1 MASDEFLEFSDEEV
15 LPASL
20 SINESDSS
28 EEDDYEEVTKQ
39 NKSTGPLKFDQK
51 VHPGSESDA
60 SRAPSEDEDED
71 LGGWGTSKKDYYDAD
86 VIETEADA
94 LEEEAEARRLQQKHL
109 QGMTEADFG
118 FDEADWL
125 DSAKDT
131 EPQWDQKNQGEERK
145 GVVSETLPQQ
155 EITDIMDSDERLEIL
170 RIRYPEFEPLAK
182 EFLDLQYLH
191 EDLGLAAATAMAV
204 HKTLHWDQE
213 GSEET
218 PPIAAIKHSALG
230 AYLAALSMYFALFTS
245 PKPAPNGMAVS
256 MSPNELRDHP
266 IMDSLVQL
274 RELWR
279 KVKDVPIPDIAT
291 VEVPPLESQEM
302 ASEDML
308 NHKGEMN
315 GLSTKPKPRKRK
327 SKAERAA
334 ARAQEEADARRLESL
349 RKTEASLVSLS
360 DLTKIAGKSTKL
372 ASGAAEKED
381 DSDFGDPKYL
391 ATHEAAQKEARKKSL
406 KFYTSQIASKSQ
418 KRGAA
423 GRDAGGDAD
432 LPYKERLRDR
442 QERLNVQ
449 AEKRGKNNKPNEDE
463 ALGGASDEEDATAAR
478 QIRDAGEEDYYN
490 LVANKSS
497 AKKAEKARIAAEQA
511 AAASGLVRIA
521 EEELDGE
528 DGKRAISYA
537 IEKNK
542 GLHGK
547 RKKEVRNPRVKKRKK
562 FEERKKRLGSVR
574 QVYKGGEG
582 KGYQG
587 ELTGIKG
594 NLVRSV
600 KL

>member
-1 MASDEFLEFSDEEV
+1 MASDEFLDFSDEEV
-15 LPASL
+15 LPASP

-28 EEDDYEEVTKQ
+28 EEDDYEDIPKQ
-39 NKSTGPLKFDQK
+39 ETSTRSLKPNQR
-51 VHPGSESDA
+51 VHPDPDSDA
-60 SRAPSEDEDED
+60 SRAPSEDED
-71 LGGWGTSKKDYYDAD
+71 LGGWGTSKKDYYNAD

-94 LEEEAEARRLQQKHL
+94 LEEEAEARRLQQKYL

-125 DSAKDT
+125 DPGKDT
-131 EPQWDQKNQGEERK
+131 QQQWNQEHQGEEQK
-145 GVVSETLPQQ
+145 GVISEKLPQE
-155 EITDIMDSDERLEIL
+155 EITDAMGSDERLEIL
-170 RIRYPEFEPLAK
+170 RTRYPEFEPLAK
-182 EFLDLQYLH
+182 EFLDLQNLH
-191 EDLGLAAATAMAV
+191 EDLSLTAATAMA
-204 HKTLHWDQE
+204 LHNRSYFGEE
-213 GSEET
+213 GSEEKR
-218 PPIAAIKHSALG
+218 PIAVIKHSALS

-245 PKPAPNGMAVS
+245 PKTEKNGKAVS

-266 IMDSLVQL
+266 IMDSLVQF
-274 RELWR
+274 RGLWG
-279 KVKDVPIPDIAT
+279 KVKDVPIPEVAT
-291 VEVPPLESQEM
+291 INAEPLESQEL
-302 ASEDML
+302 AREDRMD
-308 NHKGEMN
+308 NKREMN
-315 GLSTKPKPRKRK
+315 GIVTKPKPRRRK

-334 ARAQEEADARRLESL
+334 SRAQEEADARRLERL
-349 RKTEASLVSLS
+349 RKTEASLASLS
-360 DLTKIAGKSTKL
+360 DLTKIASKPAKV
-372 ASGAAEKED
+372 ASRSAEKED

-442 QERLNVQ
+442 QERLSAQ

-463 ALGGASDEEDATAAR
+463 ALGGASDEEDAIAAR
-478 QIRDAGEEDYYN
+478 EIRDAGEEDYYN

-497 AKKAEKARIAAEQA
+497 AKKAEKARLAAEQA

-562 FEERKKRLGSVR
+562 FEEKKKRLGSVR

>member
-1 MASDEFLEFSDEEV
+1 MASDEFLDFSDEEV
-15 LPASL
+15 LPASH
-20 SINESDSS
+20 SIDESESS
-28 EEDDYEEVTKQ
+28 EEDDYGDVPKS
-39 NKSTGPLKFDQK
+39 NKSTRPLKVNQR
-51 VHPGSESDA
+51 VHPDSDSDA
-60 SRAPSEDEDED
+60 SRAPPEDED
-71 LGGWGTSKKDYYDAD
+71 LGGWGTSKKDYYNAD

-94 LEEEAEARRLQQKHL
+94 LEEEAEARRLQQKYL
-109 QGMTEADFG
+109 QRMTEADFG

-125 DSAKDT
+125 DSGKDT
-131 EPQWDQKNQGEERK
+131 QPQWDQEHEGEERK
-145 GVVSETLPQQ
+145 GVVSEILPQH
-155 EITDIMDSDERLEIL
+155 EITDSMGSDERLEIL
-170 RIRYPEFEPLAK
+170 GTRYPEFEPLAK

-191 EDLGLAAATAMAV
+191 EDLSLAAATAMA
-204 HKTLHWDQE
+204 LHNSSHSDKK
-213 GSEET
+213 GSEEKR
-218 PPIAAIKHSALG
+218 PIAAIKHSALS

-245 PKPAPNGMAVS
+245 QKRGPNDKAVS

-274 RELWR
+274 RELWG
-279 KVKDVPIPDIAT
+279 KLKDIPIPDIAT
-291 VEVPPLESQEM
+291 VKAAPLELQEM
-302 ASEDML
+302 AREDGIDD
-308 NHKGEMN
+308 KGAMN
-315 GLSTKPKPRKRK
+315 SLSTKPKPRKRK

-334 ARAQEEADARRLESL
+334 ARAQEEEEARRLERL
-349 RKTEASLVSLS
+349 RKTEASLASLS
-360 DLTKIAGKSTKL
+360 DLTKL
-372 ASGAAEKED
+372 ASKPAKVAPRAAEKED

-391 ATHEAAQKEARKKSL
+391 ASHEAAQKEARKKSL
-406 KFYTSQIASKSQ
+406 KFYTSKIASKSQ

-442 QERLNVQ
+442 QDRLNAQ
-449 AEKRGKNNKPNEDE
+449 AEKRGKNNKTNEDE

-478 QIRDAGEEDYYN
+478 EIRDAGEDDYYN

-511 AAASGLVRIA
+511 AAANGLVRIA
-521 EEELDGE
+521 EDELDGE

-562 FEERKKRLGSVR
+562 FEEKKKRLGSVR

>member
-1 MASDEFLEFSDEEV
+1 MASDDFLEFSDEEV
-15 LPASL
+15 LPVSP
-20 SINESDSS
+20 SIDDSGSS
-28 EEDDYEEVTKQ
+28 EDDDYAEFPRQ
-39 NKSTGPLKFDQK
+39 NKSTGPLIFDQG

-60 SRAPSEDEDED
+60 SRAPSEDGDED
-71 LGGWGTSKKDYYDAD
+71 IGGWGTSKKDYYDAD

-131 EPQWDQKNQGEERK
+131 EPQWDQKHQGDEPK

-155 EITDIMDSDERLEIL
+155 EITDNMDSNERLEIL
-170 RIRYPEFEPLAK
+170 RVRYPEFEPLAK

-191 EDLGLAAATAMAV
+191 ADLGLAAATAMAL
-204 HKTLHWDQE
+204 HKSSHWDEE
-213 GSEET
+213 GSET
-218 PPIAAIKHSALG
+218 PPIAVIKHSALS
-230 AYLAALSMYFALFTS
+230 AYLAALSMYFAVFTS
-245 PKPAPNGMAVS
+245 AKPAPDGKAVS

-274 RELWR
+274 RELWG
-279 KVKDVPIPDIAT
+279 KVKDVPIPEIAT
-291 VEVPPLESQEM
+291 VEVARLESQEM
-302 ASEDML
+302 AREQML
-308 NHKGEMN
+308 NHQGEMN
-315 GLSTKPKPRKRK
+315 GLSTKPKSRKRK

-334 ARAQEEADARRLESL
+334 ARAQEEANARRLESL
-349 RKTEASLVSLS
+349 RKTEASLASLP
-360 DLTKIAGKSTKL
+360 DLTKIAAKPAKL
-372 ASGAAEKED
+372 ASRAAGKED

-442 QERLNVQ
+442 QARLNAQ
-449 AEKRGKNNKPNEDE
+449 AEKRGKNNKPNKDE

-478 QIRDAGEEDYYN
+478 EIRDAGEEDYYN

-562 FEERKKRLGSVR
+562 FEEKKKRLGSVR

>member
-15 LPASL
+15 LPASP
-20 SINESDSS
+20 SIDESDSS
-28 EEDDYEEVTKQ
+28 EEDDHENLPKH
-39 NKSTGPLKFDQK
+39 NRSAGPLRAKQR
-51 VHPGSESDA
+51 VHPDTDSDA
-60 SRAPSEDEDED
+60 SRAPSEDED
-71 LGGWGTSKKDYYDAD
+71 LGGWGTSKKDYYNAD

-94 LEEEAEARRLQQKHL
+94 LEEEAEARRLQQKYL

-125 DSAKDT
+125 DPGKDT
-131 EPQWDQKNQGEERK
+131 QAQWDQDHQGEERK
-145 GVVSETLPQQ
+145 GVVSEILPQQ
-155 EITDIMDSDERLEIL
+155 EITDAMGSDERLEIL

-191 EDLGLAAATAMAV
+191 EDLSLAAATAMA
-204 HKTLHWDQE
+204 LHNRSYSGEKDF
-213 GSEET
+213 EEER
-218 PPIAAIKHSALG
+218 PIAAIKHSALS

-245 PKPAPNGMAVS
+245 QKPVPNGKAVS

-274 RELWR
+274 RELWG
-279 KVKDVPIPDIAT
+279 KVKDVPIPNIASVKT
-291 VEVPPLESQEM
+291 VPLESQET
-302 ASEDML
+302 AREDGVDD
-308 NHKGEMN
+308 KREIS
-315 GLSTKPKPRKRK
+315 GLGTKPKPRKRK

-334 ARAQEEADARRLESL
+334 ARTQQEADARRLERL
-349 RKTEASLVSLS
+349 QKTEASLASLS
-360 DLTKIAGKSTKL
+360 DLTKITSKPAKAAPGAG
-372 ASGAAEKED
+372 EKED

-442 QERLNVQ
+442 QNRLNTQ
-449 AEKRGKNNKPNEDE
+449 AEKKGKNNKPNEDE
-463 ALGGASDEEDATAAR
+463 ALGGAIGEEDVMAAR
-478 QIRDAGEEDYYN
+478 EIRDAGEEDYYK

-562 FEERKKRLGSVR
+562 FEEKKKRLGSVR